1 MEKKSLEL
9 NINYA
14 SMFTD
19 DNNRMKFV
27 FKFNKKFDARKAD
40 KATGEFVITTDNEL
54 SFTKKQFI
62 YNLQDNFVVN
72 IMSTNL
78 KFEELLPI
86 QVTGIFKF
94 AKLHVDR
101 TRLKQGDTYVDI
113 NGEEQT
119 ADETM
124 FITELKSI
132 EFLDPNIL
140 AIKSAIRGQAKDED
154 KQKVSEMLE
163 IVL

>member
-1 MEKKSLEL
+1 MEKKSLVL
-9 NINYA
+9 SVKFA
-14 SMFTD
+14 SLFND
-19 DNNRMKFV
+19 KEDRLKFG
-27 FKFNKKFDARKAD
+27 FKFNEKFEARKLD
-40 KATGEFVITTDNEL
+40 KETGEFVIKDDNEL

-62 YNLQDNFVVN
+62 YNLQENFVVN

-101 TRLKQGDTYVDI
+101 TRLEQGDTYVDI

>member
-1 MEKKSLEL
+1 MEKKTLEL
-9 NINYA
+9 TVKYA
-14 SMFTD
+14 SMFID
-19 DNNRMKFV
+19 YNNRMKIV
-27 FKFNKKFDARKAD
+27 FKFNENFEARKAN
-40 KATGEFVITTDNEL
+40 KATGEFVIKDDNEL
-54 SFTKKQFI
+54 SFTKKQF
-62 YNLQDNFVVN
+62 NFALQDNFVVN

-94 AKLHVDR
+94 AKLRVER
-101 TRLKQGDTYVDI
+101 TRLEEGDTYVDI

-119 ADETM
+119 ANETM

-132 EFLDPNIL
+132 EFLEPNIL

-154 KQKVSEMLE
+154 KQKVSEMLD
-163 IVL
+163 ILL